1 MIRRYLSLCVVLS
14 LVPLLSSCVLAA
26 AGAGAGATG
35 YSVAQERSAGDTIDD
50 ITIRTKINSLYIQKD
65 VNDLYAGVSIEVN
78 EGRVLLTGNVE
89 NPDSKV
95 EAVRLAWQPQ
105 GVKEVINEIEVR
117 NKTSLRNDAKDAW
130 ITTQVKSKLLLEKN
144 VRSINYNVE
153 TVNAVVYLIGIAQD
167 ENELDVATVVA
178 SKVKGVK
185 KVVSHVRLKED
196 PLRN

>member
-1 MIRRYLSLCVVLS
+1 MLRRYLSLCVVLS
-14 LVPLLSSCVLAA
+14 LVPVLSGCLAA

-35 YSVAQERSAGDTIDD
+35 YSVTQERSAGDTIDD

-65 VNDLYAGVSIEVN
+65 VNDLYSGVSIEVN
-78 EGRVLLTGNVE
+78 EGRVLLTGNVQKPE
-89 NPDSKV
+89 SKV

-117 NKTSLRNDAKDAW
+117 DKTSIKNDTKDAW
-130 ITTQVKSKLLLEKN
+130 ITAQVKAKLLLERN

-178 SKVKGVK
+178 SKVKGVQ